1 MQNQLIQ
8 IDHFEAADLPESKQN
23 PNEDLKSLQEDQ
35 LAAGLAAVIA
45 YVKSQEEQ
53 AALSARKASAPRSGW
68 LLASRLEGTGAT
80 HNLKSAMDLPVVKD
94 GDTLWRSLIMFLTSV
109 SLLGG
114 LLSLAPPARAQ
125 QTASNDRYTVPQ
137 RKIDALLKQTDGVRV
152 RVALA
157 VRESRCNIS
166 LVDGGI
172 IADADSGNAI
182 SKADD
187 PTEWSVA
194 LSSKGSD
201 RRLTLVPKASL
212 LASTRSTQS
221 GPYKNVGYFPTVPNQ
236 NQLGLVQQKALNVSI
251 SNDLLR
257 FAAQRSDSLQ
267 AATTPPKVSYPQIN
281 LGSGVLVLPSRRQ
294 ANESEHLV
302 SFNGKLY
309 RGFLWI
315 RPCFEQTDASHSQ
328 LYFQVINVVDVEDYL
343 LSVLP
348 SEMPSSWPQEALKAQ
363 AIAARSYALANI
375 GKYRSRD
382 FDLKDTVDDQVYS
395 GVQAEQ
401 ESTNRAVSETAGI
414 VLKHGG
420 KVCSAFFHSSSG
432 GQTEVAEHVW
442 GKTVPYLKSVPDY
455 DDQSPHSNWQ
465 RRIAVTDLPGV
476 LGADVIASVGTVT
489 AIMPIVRT
497 PSERMKELLIV
508 GDQGARIVSADV
520 LRRSV
525 KLPSTNFNLSC
536 EDGAYSLCGSGFGHG
551 LGMSQWGARALA
563 DKGYNAAQI
572 LSYYYKDVALD
583 YLADTPAI

>member
-1 MQNQLIQ
+1 MS
-8 IDHFEAADLPESKQN
+8 ESKQN
-23 PNEDLKSLQEDQ
+23 PIEDSKSLQEDE

-45 YVKSQEEQ
+45 YLKSQEEL
-53 AALSARKASAPRSGW
+53 AALSARQTRTRQNGW
-68 LLASRLEGTGAT
+68 LLASRLEGTGAA
-80 HNLKSAMDLPVVKD
+80 HNIKSPMDLPVVA
-94 GDTLWRSLIMFLTSV
+94 DTLWRSLAMFLTAF

-114 LLSLAPPARAQ
+114 LLGSAPPAKAE
-125 QTASNDRYTVPQ
+125 QTNAGAVSP
-137 RKIDALLKQTDGVRV
+137 RKIDTLLKQTDGVRV

-157 VRESRCNIS
+157 VRETRCNIS
-166 LVDGGI
+166 LADGGI

-182 SKADD
+182 CKADS
-187 PTEWSVA
+187 PAEWNVA
-194 LSSKGSD
+194 LSWKGTD
-201 RRLTLVPKASL
+201 RRLTLAPKTAFVAS
-212 LASTRSTQS
+212 AQNS
-221 GPYKNVGYFPTVPNQ
+221 PYKNVGYFPTVPNQ
-236 NQLGLVQQKALNVSI
+236 NQLGLVQQKPLNVSI
-251 SNDLLR
+251 PGDLLR
-257 FAAQRSDSLQ
+257 GAAKGSDTGQ
-267 AATTPPKVSYPQIN
+267 ASQPPKQAFPQIN

-294 ANESEHLV
+294 SNESEHLV
-302 SFNGKLY
+302 SYNGKLY

-315 RPCFEQTDASHSQ
+315 RPCFEQTDASRSQ

-401 ESTNRAVSETAGI
+401 DSTNRAVCETAGI

-442 GKTVPYLKSVPDY
+442 GRPVPYLKSVPDY

-465 RRIAVTDLPGV
+465 RRIAVDDLPGV
-476 LGADVIASVGTVT
+476 LGAEVIASVGKVT
-489 AIMPIVRT
+489 AMLPIART
-497 PSERMKELLIV
+497 PSERMKELLVV

-551 LGMSQWGARALA
+551 LGMSQWGARTLA
-563 DKGYNAAQI
+563 DQGYNAAQI
-572 LSYYYKDVALD
+572 LSYYYKDVTLD
-583 YLADTPAI
+583 YSADTPAI